1 MKNYDLYIKSAADS
15 ISVLRKCDVF
25 RVIDELRSDNIH
37 GVTKPALGDWIA
49 RNRPDL
55 AQEVKD
61 ILDEI
66 QEDTQ
71 VASRVENGIPETVKR
86 KIAFHR
92 NLVIDYYRTLDGVQ
106 VARGSG
112 HILALE
118 LERLMPE
125 IKHSISQLVAIQLL
139 AVNNGVGMEFFEIL
153 SLQSIPDLTKVG
165 YPKESLP
172 AWFCDQQSL
181 LT

>member
-1 MKNYDLYIKSAADS
+1 MENYVLYIKSAADS
-15 ISVLRKCDVF
+15 IDVLRKCDVF

-86 KIAFHR
+86 KIAFHL
-92 NLVIDYYRTLDGVQ
+92 NLVFDHYRTLDGVQ

-172 AWFCDQQSL
+172 AWFCDPQSL
-181 LT
+181 VT

>member
-172 AWFCDQQSL
+172 AWFCDPQSL
-181 LT
+181 VT